1 LGRSYLVEPTV
12 NTTEGKFRA
21 LLTLIARLR
30 SPEGCPWDR
39 SRKQEDIGHYLIEES
54 YEVLEALDSAI
65 PAAIQ
70 EELGDLLFQILFLA
84 RLAEEE
90 GQFDIAAV
98 LEGITAKMIR
108 RHPHVFGNVRVAD
121 EEEVHSNWERIKKVV
136 EHKGENEPRLCIG
149 ISRSLSTLSKVQ
161 QITSRA
167 SAVGFDWPNA
177 YGVLEKMEEELSE
190 FKAALETGDPRR
202 MREEAGD
209 LLFTAVNLC
218 RFAHA
223 DAEASLRTALGKFTD
238 RFAYIEQQ
246 LAARGRTPGDSNL
259 AEMDALWNEA
269 KKKGSPVEK

>member
-1 LGRSYLVEPTV
+1 LEPTV
-12 NTTEGKFRA
+12 NTAEGKFQT

-54 YEVLEALDSAI
+54 YEVLEALDSAV
-65 PAAIQ
+65 PDAIQ

-90 GQFDIAAV
+90 RQFDITAV
-98 LEGITAKMIR
+98 LEAITAKMIR
-108 RHPHVFGNVRVAD
+108 RHPHVFGDTRVAD
-121 EEEVHSNWERIKKVV
+121 EGEVRSNWERIKKEV
-136 EHKGENEPRLCIG
+136 EHKGEKEPRLCEG
-149 ISRSLSTLSKVQ
+149 ISRSLSTLAKAQ
-161 QITSRA
+161 LITSRA
-167 SAVGFDWPNA
+167 SDVGFDWPEPSGA
-177 YGVLEKMEEELSE
+177 LEKMEEELSE

-223 DAEASLRTALGKFTD
+223 DAETALRASLGKFID
-238 RFAYIEQQ
+238 RFAFIEQE

-259 AEMDALWNEA
+259 VEMDALWNEA